1 MLWKK
6 APLLVGHGIKLWI
19 QNKMIMKPIK
29 FFIINII
36 IIFLLISCE
45 MTYNPNF
52 TIFETPYGTVCK
64 DESTYQTIF
73 LLSVPGEE
81 LYYLTTVFKQDLN
94 EELISID
101 ISQDESKL
109 YILIGKKNWEEKNTA
124 TQLFVYNL
132 INPHENVYDYSCLVK
147 HVLRPII
154 EETSKIIIDVDI
166 QNNSIIY
173 TERSGTQTTIEFD
186 SL

>member
-1 MLWKK
+1 MKNYIKK
-6 APLLVGHGIKLWI
+6 LILSISLL
-19 QNKMIMKPIK
+19 
-29 FFIINII
+29 II
-36 IIFLLISCE
+36 ILFTGCE

-64 DESTYQTIF
+64 DESIYQTIF

-101 ISQDESKL
+101 ISQDKSKL
-109 YILIGKKNWEEKNTA
+109 YILIGKKNWEEINTA

-132 INPHENVYDYSCLVK
+132 INPHENVYDYSWLVK
-147 HVLRPII
+147 HLLRPII

-166 QNNSIIY
+166 QNNSVIY
-173 TERSGTQTTIEFD
+173 TERTGSQTTILFD